1 MATVEDV
8 RRLALALP
16 RTEEHLIRDRVKF
29 RVGRI
34 VYLALTRDE
43 TILGFAFPKEERAAL
58 VASEPDKFSLPRT
71 SDLRYN
77 WVQATLAA
85 LSPPDLTELVTEAWR
100 MCVPAKVARAH
111 LGPDPEP
118 PPRPAPRTAQLRL
131 SAQVFAAYQGVD
143 RSWLELRRL
152 TAPALDLT
160 DPAHRAA
167 LHRWLNSWGC
177 RLPYPPEGGPY
188 PLGESLAAWADT
200 YPLPGTPLP
209 ELTDPEIDAVA
220 TAYQELARLPVRSL
234 PRPRTLGPTAAAK
247 ALYALRP
254 HTVMPWD
261 AAIATEL
268 YGARDSAAFAH
279 HLRTGRAWARAV
291 LAESGLSA
299 DALVAGLG
307 RTAVT
312 LPKVLDE
319 HLYVTITRRTTHDRT
334 AESSEYHPS
343 SEPTCDDPSRSSS
356 ESQQRA
362 AMTAKGSENHDS

>member
-34 VYLALTRDE
+34 VYLALSRDE
-43 TILGFAFPKEERAAL
+43 TTLGFAFPKEEREAL
-58 VASEPDKFSLPRT
+58 VASEPEKFSLPSA

-77 WVQATLAA
+77 WAQASLSA
-85 LSPPDLTELVTEAWR
+85 LGQPELTELVTEAWR

-118 PPRPAPRTAQLRL
+118 PPPPLRLAQLRA
-131 SAQVFAAYQGVD
+131 SAEVFAAYPGVD
-143 RSWLELRRL
+143 RTWRELREL

-160 DPAHRAA
+160 DPAHRTA

-177 RLPYPPEGGPY
+177 RLPYPREGEPY
-188 PLGESLAAWADT
+188 ALGEGLAAWT
-200 YPLPGTPLP
+200 RRHPLPDTPLSD
-209 ELTDPEIDAVA
+209 LTDPGIEALA
-220 TAYQELARLPVRSL
+220 AAYDDLARLPAKFP

-261 AAIATEL
+261 AAIAGEL
-268 YGARDSAAFAH
+268 YGARDGAAFAR

-291 LAESGLSA
+291 LAESGLGA
-299 DALVAGLG
+299 DALAADLG
-307 RTAVT
+307 RPAVT

-319 HLYVTITRRTTHDRT
+319 HLYVTITRR
-334 AESSEYHPS
+334 
-343 SEPTCDDPSRSSS
+343 
-356 ESQQRA
+356 A
-362 AMTAKGSENHDS
+362 AR